1 MTTKI
6 EKLALK
12 TAELTRQ
19 THDLGIPV
27 MILFEGVPASG
38 KTRLANELL
47 LKFDAKYTHFIAT
60 QSSQGD
66 DLRYQFLQKYWNTLP
81 KKGDINI
88 YFRSWYSHYLD
99 YRENEIKHDKYKN
112 YDVLKEQID
121 SFEGML
127 KQDNYE
133 IIKFFIDINEE
144 KRQEHIKQTKANP
157 LTRWKVQEY
166 TNVLST
172 QTYLDDMHGFI
183 KNDKTWQIIDYTE
196 RQSATEK
203 MYEHIIKRLEKAI
216 EQHNKTKNK
225 RDGKFTPNFTTN
237 LFDINVEKVSKGQ
250 YKSLITDLQNRM
262 REIQFALYERKIP
275 LILVFEG
282 MDAAGKGGNIK
293 RIREKLDPTG
303 YEVNGISAPTDVE
316 LNHHYLWRFA
326 KDMLRSGHI
335 EMFDRSWYGR
345 VLVERIEGFA
355 TVKEWQRAYEEIN
368 AFEKMWKDE
377 GAIILKFFLTLDKE
391 EQLKRFKERQVN
403 VHKQWK
409 ITDEDWRNREKWDL
423 YVEASHDM
431 IEKTHTDYAPWLV
444 VPADHKKTSRIEILK
459 YIIRECEKVLWGVK
473 DY

>member
-27 MILFEGVPASG
+27 MILFEGVPTSG

-47 LKFDAKYTHFIAT
+47 LNFDAKYTHFIAT

-127 KQDNYE
+127 EQDNYE

-196 RQSATEK
+196 CQSATEK

-326 KDMLRSGHI
+326 KDMPRSGHI

-368 AFEKMWKDE
+368 AFEKMWTDE

-391 EQLKRFKERQVN
+391 QQLKRFKERQVN